1 MAKKGSAKKP
11 KAASRAGSRVTL
23 RTPSGAKI
31 ELFLPGNLLHRST
44 VPWNIWLVSTQLR
57 QDVPKAER
65 RRQARAVLAK
75 VALAGGVGD
84 KALGAFVRAAT
95 KEGVVQ
101 VETDWEGF
109 SGPETD
115 RLFPWEE
122 TIALACRDIGGQP
135 APPVV
140 VRWLKRKAL
149 RAPVATG
156 PAAIIVTRDAA
167 DAPFG
172 TDSEYRVVRHALAGT
187 GAGGSLPLRTINSLD
202 QLRRWTKPQRHD
214 PPRIVHW
221 MLRSVDS
228 GIVFNAHDLALTQ
241 GDSPPP
247 GSRRTG
253 PRALS
258 SDQAVAEALAA
269 GRPAL
274 VALSSCYT
282 GRRLAPQ
289 VVAAGAELALG
300 FHHEVD
306 DSSLPAFFAEFHAS
320 WLAGADPIE
329 ALRRAIAFNHD
340 QPGHEALGVVT
351 LWSAH
356 DLLAPPTPPPARSA
370 VTPAPQARTAKGVAA
385 AAIPLD
391 FDCEPEP
398 ALNYS
403 VLHCSPGGLFRR
415 FVVTALDHTPSEP
428 LDVVVRLDSGADS
441 PAECRTTTPAP
452 PKGNARIDLAALVS
466 LPLGGQLLRQRR
478 ETLKG
483 AVAVTVGAA
492 GRTLFQRTWPID
504 LLPCDEWRDDV
515 SGSQFLPSF
524 VLPRDPA
531 VRDILTHSQ
540 GFLRAITDCYMAAF
554 IGYLPEPVPKRAIGV
569 EAQLQAIWA
578 SLVDHYRL
586 DYITTP
592 PSYRE
597 SSQRIRTPNEV
608 LLARR
613 GTCIELSLLLASC
626 WEHICIHPVLFLIS
640 GHAFCGYWKSERARN
655 AFFASLADHHAEDA
669 PPDPT
674 AVLGGTVA
682 RRNGTTPWLLTER
695 FHLQAIEAA
704 VKAGDLIP
712 VEATAIAG
720 RSAFADAERMAE
732 KTLRSAIKSRS
743 FDAMLDVRAARERG
757 VTPLPIITD
766 GPLA

>member
-1 MAKKGSAKKP
+1 MAKKGSGTGP
-11 KAASRAGSRVTL
+11 KAASSRAGYRVTL
-23 RTPSGAKI
+23 RTKSGVSV
-31 ELFLPGNLLHRST
+31 ELVLPGNFLHRTT

-65 RRQARAVLAK
+65 RRQARAVLAR
-75 VALAGGVGD
+75 VARAGGIDDDALAMF
-84 KALGAFVRAAT
+84 LRAAT
-95 KEGVVQ
+95 KERVVQ

-109 SGPETD
+109 SGPEAD
-115 RLFPWEE
+115 RFFPWEE
-122 TIALACRDIGGQP
+122 TIALACRDVGGQR

-140 VRWLKRKAL
+140 VRWLKRKSL
-149 RAPVATG
+149 RLPVATG
-156 PAAIIVTRDAA
+156 PATIIVTRDAA

-172 TDSEYRVVRHALAGT
+172 TDSEYRIVRHALAGT
-187 GAGGSLPLRTINSLD
+187 GDRGAIPLRTVTSVD
-202 QLRRWTKPQRHD
+202 QLRRWTKPQHQD
-214 PPRIVHW
+214 APRSVHF

-228 GIVFNAHDLALTQ
+228 GIVFNAADLALSQ

-247 GSRRTG
+247 GSRRIG
-253 PRALS
+253 PRALAA
-258 SDQAVAEALAA
+258 DRAVAEALAA
-269 GRPAL
+269 HRPAL
-274 VALSSCYT
+274 VSLSSCYT

-306 DSSLPAFFAEFHAS
+306 DSSLPGFFAEFHAA

-329 ALRRAIAFNHD
+329 SLRRAMTFNRD

-356 DLLAPPTPPPARSA
+356 DLLAVPEPRSE
-370 VTPAPQARTAKGVAA
+370 PAPPSRTTKTRVETAA
-385 AAIPLD
+385 FALD
-391 FDCEPEP
+391 VDCEPEP

-415 FVVTALDHTPSEP
+415 FVVTALDHTVSEP

-441 PAECRTTTPAP
+441 PVECRTTTPAP
-452 PKGNARIDLAALVS
+452 AKGNARVDVAALVS
-466 LPLGGQLLRQRR
+466 LPLGGELLRQRR

-483 AVAVTVGAA
+483 AVTVTVGTV
-492 GRTLFQRTWPID
+492 GRTLLQRTWPID
-504 LLPCDEWRDDV
+504 LLPCDEWRHDV
-515 SGSQFLPSF
+515 SGIHFLPSF

-540 GFLRAITDCYMAAF
+540 GFLRAITDCYTAAF
-554 IGYLPEPVPKRAIGV
+554 VGYPPEPVPKRAIGV
-569 EAQLQAIWA
+569 EAQLQAIWT

-597 SSQRIRTPNEV
+597 SSQRIRTPDEV

-626 WEHICIHPVLFLIS
+626 WEHVCLHPVLFLIS

-655 AFFASLADHHAEDA
+655 AFFASLADHDAEDS

-682 RRNGTTPWLLTER
+682 RRVGATPWLLTER
-695 FHLQAIEAA
+695 FHLTAIGAA
-704 VKAGDLIP
+704 VKAGDLVPI
-712 VEATAIAG
+712 EATAIAG
-720 RSAFADAERMAE
+720 RSAFADAERTGR
-732 KTLRSAIKSRS
+732 KTLREAMRDRI
-743 FDAMLDVRAARERG
+743 FIAMLDVRAARERG
-757 VTPLPIITD
+757 VTPLPIITA
-766 GPLA
+766 GPVA